1 MTGRLRPSVKA
12 APALLVPLLVHS
24 CIQLMFARCLPG
36 PVPALRLTA
45 YTGPVLCSSVPP
57 GLACSFFLLQGTVNT
72 FGHLSPASLHW
83 VSPDLEPSAGRD
95 WKLSYSASS
104 RPLRTPGI

>member
-36 PVPALRLTA
+36 RASPQDNSLQRS
-45 YTGPVLCSSVPP
+45 CSV
-57 GLACSFFLLQGTVNT
+57 
-72 FGHLSPASLHW
+72 
-83 VSPDLEPSAGRD
+83 
-95 WKLSYSASS
+95 
-104 RPLRTPGI
+104 